1 MYKLIIKEEAQIE
14 IEEAI
19 FYYEEK
25 QFGLGDI
32 FSKYVA
38 LYLEEIQK
46 NPNHYQIKQKNYRE
60 AFIRKFPYVIIFE
73 IIDLEVIVYAVF
85 HTLLNPTKKP

>member
-1 MYKLIIKEEAQIE
+1 MHKLSIKKEAQIE
-14 IEEAI
+14 IDEAI

-25 QFGLGDI
+25 QFGLGSL
-32 FSKYVA
+32 FSEHVD

-46 NPNHYQIKQKNYRE
+46 NPNHYQVKQKNYRE

-73 IIDLEVIVYAVF
+73 IIDLEVIVFSIF
-85 HTLLNPTKKP
+85 HTSQNSAKKP